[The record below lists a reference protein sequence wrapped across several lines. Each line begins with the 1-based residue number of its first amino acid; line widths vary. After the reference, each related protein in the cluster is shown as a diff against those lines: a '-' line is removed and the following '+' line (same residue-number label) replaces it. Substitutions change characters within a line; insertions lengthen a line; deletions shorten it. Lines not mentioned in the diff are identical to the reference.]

1 MWNYLITL
9 TSILVDI
16 LLNNLFS
23 LFRYAVFASFIAGMA
38 CLVGMD
44 FSAKLIA
51 SLAKSF
57 EVCP

>member
-1 MWNYLITL
+1 MWNCLITL
-9 TSILVDI
+9 ASILVD
-16 LLNNLFS
+16 LCLNNLLS
-23 LFRYAVFASFIAGMA
+23 LLRYAVFAAFIAGMA